1 MIYRQGVPIQRT
13 PWEPITAGDLE
24 YFWDGR
30 IADNGVVGT
39 FGVLTEMG
47 CTDGAIAV
55 FSDVEVSFLVPDST

>member
-1 MIYRQGVPIQRT
+1 
-13 PWEPITAGDLE
+13 LE